1 MSRKISLEL
10 VVSIFSSGLTIGT
23 EFLRFLPSFVVVAII
38 LFVLVLADLA
48 QVRSMINLRRE
59 TAAVMLRDSQ
69 FLLNGH
75 VNDTLRNA
83 RDLAAR
89 IDPSFDID
97 QETFEALVKE
107 TMAGSAKLT
116 RAELAPGFVIQMVYP
131 QVGNQTF
138 IGTYS
143 APTSSGESG
152 DLEGETARGAGGAT
166 RFHVTKSGLVELQ
179 VQREVRKT
187 VGPTVVSTGMVK
199 LVMQFEPAI
208 TIPSEGGRFGEVDF
222 LLLAQSYGAPPPIVP
237 SEWQVEG
244 NFKPYI
250 TIAQYPQGNL
260 LLFLRPADGWQPQM
274 ADMVGYRLRL
284 AVLGLLLLL
293 PVVLA
298 NWFVVSQNGEHTRL
312 SQMQDQL
319 KSVLKDLPG
328 AAMTV
333 TWPPGATGESKDDT
347 VFFLNKEAC
356 YQVWGVHAQEAEA
369 DLGLL
374 RSRNE
379 ETEETAT
386 LQREIQ
392 KSVDAMRPWTSIW
405 PIRTPDGERRWLE
418 GHGHPTRMPDGSTR
432 WTSIVFNVTEQVQRK
447 QELEQQR
454 QHGEKLQRL
463 ESIDKL
469 TGGVAHDFNNLLAVI
484 MSSLELLCDD
494 EEDPEKILMLKA
506 SINAA
511 QRGATLTRSMLA
523 FGRNAPLDPSTID
536 LNRLVNEMR
545 NWAGRTLPA
554 NIEVKTALPEG
565 LWPIEADQTSSEAAL
580 LNLIVNAR
588 DAMPEGGK
596 LTIETENIE
605 IGPSNQRAC
614 DDDLQSGRYVMLA
627 VSDSGLGIAKELQA
641 KIFEPFY
648 STKSLASGSG
658 LGLSMV
664 QGFMRQTGG
673 AVRVISEPNSGTTFK
688 LFFPTKVKEA
698 DSALEVKSPSKP
710 VEDTSKFH
718 ILLAEDQDEVRAII
732 EKALTKAG
740 HHVTAAAS
748 GDEAFKLFKA
758 DPRCDLLLTD
768 IIMPG
773 DLQGPKLS
781 QVLRKIRP
789 DLPVVFMS
797 GYASETAT
805 DGNGLRPQDI
815 RLTKPVMRTDLLEAI
830 RKTMQ
835 S

>member
-1 MSRKISLEL
+1 M
-10 VVSIFSSGLTIGT
+10 T
-23 EFLRFLPSFVVVAII
+23 
-38 LFVLVLADLA
+38 
-48 QVRSMINLRRE
+48 
-59 TAAVMLRDSQ
+59 
-69 FLLNGH
+69 
-75 VNDTLRNA
+75 
-83 RDLAAR
+83 
-89 IDPSFDID
+89 
-97 QETFEALVKE
+97 
-107 TMAGSAKLT
+107 GSAKLT
-116 RAELAPGFVIQMVYP
+116 RAELAPGFVTQMVYT

-138 IGTYS
+138 IGMRS
-143 APTSSGESG
+143 VPTSS
-152 DLEGETARGAGGAT
+152 DKNDNHEGETTRGAGNPT
-166 RFHVTKSGLVELQ
+166 RIHVTKSGLVELQ
-179 VQREVRKT
+179 VQGEVREA
-187 VGPTVVSTGMVK
+187 VGSTVVSTGMVN
-199 LVMQFEPAI
+199 LVVQFEPAV
-208 TIPSEGGRFGEVDF
+208 TAPSEGVRFGEVDF
-222 LLLAQSYGAPPPIVP
+222 LVLAQSDGAPPPKVP
-237 SEWQVEG
+237 PEWQVGG
-244 NFKPYI
+244 NFKPYTI
-250 TIAQYPQGNL
+250 IAQYPQGNL
-260 LLFLRPADGWQPQM
+260 LLFLRPADGWHPQM
-274 ADMVGYRLRL
+274 ADMLGYRLRL

-293 PVVLA
+293 PAVLA
-298 NWFVVSQNGEHTRL
+298 NWFVVSQNGEHSHLMQT
-312 SQMQDQL
+312 QDQL

-347 VFFLNKEAC
+347 VYFLNKEAC
-356 YQVWGVHAQEAEA
+356 YQVWGVHAHEAET
-369 DLGLL
+369 DVGLL
-374 RSRNE
+374 RSCNE

-386 LQREIQ
+386 LHREIL
-392 KSVDAMRPWTSIW
+392 KSVNAMRPWTSIW

-432 WTSIVFNVTEQVQRK
+432 WTSIVLNVTEQVQRE

-454 QHGEKLQRL
+454 QHAEKLQRL
-463 ESIDKL
+463 ESINKL

-484 MSSLELLCDD
+484 MSSLEILCDD
-494 EEDPEKILMLKA
+494 EEDPEKIYMLTA

-511 QRGATLTRSMLA
+511 KRGATLTRSMLA
-523 FGRNAPLDPSTID
+523 FGRNAPLDPSKID
-536 LNRLVNEMR
+536 LNQLVNEMR

-565 LWPIEADQTSSEAAL
+565 LWPIEADPTSTEATL
-580 LNLIVNAR
+580 LNLLVNAR
-588 DAMPEGGK
+588 DAMPDGGK
-596 LTIETENIE
+596 LTVETENID
-605 IGPSNQRAC
+605 IGPGNQKAR
-614 DDDLQSGRYVMLA
+614 DDDMEPGRYVMLA
-627 VSDSGLGIAKELQA
+627 VSDSGHGIAKDLQA

-648 STKSLASGSG
+648 TTKSLASGSG

-673 AVRVISEPNSGTTFK
+673 AVRVYSEPNSGTTFK
-688 LFFPTKVKEA
+688 LFFPSKATEAETALKVK
-698 DSALEVKSPSKP
+698 SASRP

-781 QVLRKIRP
+781 QVLREMRP

-797 GYASETAT
+797 GYASEAAVH
-805 DGNGLRPQDI
+805 GNGLRPHDI
-815 RLTKPVMRTDLLEAI
+815 RLMKPVMRTDLLEAI

-835 S
+835 G